1 MVEGEDRDE
10 EEDDDDEDDV
20 ESEES
25 SGNDSGDENE
35 DGDEDDEDEEDMD
48 DEEEENLEVDEQ
60 FRDSVRQAL
69 GAAADTG
76 DNDEDDQVRFILSLF
91 YLQSMVIQPS
101 IMWKCHVVYSALL
114 HVWASLKY

>member
-10 EEDDDDEDDV
+10 EEDDDDEDEDDV

-76 DNDEDDQVRFILSLF
+76 DNDEDDQVRCILSLF
-91 YLQSMVIQPS
+91 YLQSMAIQPP
-101 IMWKCHVVYSALL
+101 IKVFYKFMVVI
-114 HVWASLKY
+114 